1 MLGNHLRTTF
11 AAALI
16 LGLSTLAVAQY
27 NGGGMAAGPNYNP
40 NRSYGSTGAII
51 GGAVGGAALIGGL
64 LYWKHHHKAT
74 LEGCVAGEG
83 DKLVA
88 EKGSRTYKLA
98 NMQGDAL
105 KPGQHLELLGK
116 KTKGD
121 LGEDTFQVFK
131 INKDLGT
138 CSQTLAAQR

>member
-1 MLGNHLRTTF
+1 MG
-11 AAALI
+11 
-16 LGLSTLAVAQY
+16 
-27 NGGGMAAGPNYNP
+27 AGPNYNP
-40 NRSYGSTGAII
+40 NKSYGSTGAII

-88 EKGSRTYKLA
+88 EKGSHTYKLT
-98 NMQGDAL
+98 NMQSDTL

-116 KTKGD
+116 KTKAD
-121 LGEDTFQVFK
+121 SGEETFEVFK

-138 CSQTLAAQR
+138 CTQTTAQR